1 MSNHIKEGFLMSG
14 FMKVLG
20 SLCLSVFVVSLAGC
34 CTTQKTTQAAGGAK
48 MIIEAWHADSL
59 AGPMIEMKKAF
70 EAKNKAVTVNLT
82 SGRSKE
88 LAERILKG
96 EPCDVFAPSDPAVVK
111 EMFGKQVGSKAAAS
125 WYVVFSANEMV
136 VITGKGNPLGIKQM
150 TDLAKS
156 GVQLARVTG
165 EKDMATN
172 RTVEFIKKA
181 TAAEGK
187 PDLAPKIID
196 GAVKENTIPD
206 VLKALKSGKANAGI
220 VYLSAAVTVANDA
233 DIVSFPAKVNL
244 SENIR
249 NVATI
254 PATAKNATAADSFI
268 RFMLSAEGRQILRK
282 TGQPPIVPP
291 IKEGNVPFDISKE

>member
-1 MSNHIKEGFLMSG
+1 MSG
-14 FMKVLG
+14 FTKVLC

-34 CTTQKTTQAAGGAK
+34 CTIQKTTQMAGGEK
-48 MIIEAWHADSL
+48 MMLEVWHADSL

-70 EAKNKAVTVNLT
+70 EAKTPAVTVNLT
-82 SGRSKE
+82 SGRSRE

-96 EPCDVFAPSDPAVVK
+96 EACDVFAPSDPAVVK
-111 EMFGKQVGSKAAAS
+111 EMFGRQVGSKAAAS

-181 TAAEGK
+181 AAAEGQS
-187 PDLAPKIID
+187 DLSQKIID

-206 VLKALKSGKANAGI
+206 VLKAVKSGKANAGI
-220 VYLSAAVTVANDA
+220 VYLSAAVTVAGDA
-233 DIVSFPAKVNL
+233 DIISFPAKLNL

-249 NVATI
+249 NAATI
-254 PATAKNATAADSFI
+254 PGTARNVKAADSFI
-268 RFMLSAEGRQILRK
+268 RFLLSSEGRQILKK

-291 IKEGNVPFDISKE
+291 IKDGNVPIDISKD